1 MKFRALAADKWI
13 VTPAKPA
20 TTRCR
25 DHAMASL
32 DRLPPFSLIL
42 NRLLATMAKD
52 DVSFAN
58 LAELIEKDTVLAGN
72 VLRLVNS
79 ALYSFQGT
87 VNSVRHA
94 VAILGLNKL
103 RNVALSMSIARMWT
117 QVRMPPGWSAAR
129 FNMHSV
135 ATGVLADL
143 LSQQVDVPY
152 PEGGFVA
159 GLLHDIGKLLI
170 AVSLPNEYAAIV
182 ELLRQG
188 ERTVTECELEVTGM
202 SHAELSGAVLARWNL
217 PGPIQKAAMFHHAPE
232 EAFGGE
238 LHLSHLVRA
247 ADQLANDLGHSV
259 LPRSGNPL
267 VSSEHLEA
275 LGVGEQLPAML
286 QHFEAEFVE
295 LKRYF

>member
-1 MKFRALAADKWI
+1 M
-13 VTPAKPA
+13 PAETA
-20 TTRCR
+20 STRCR
-25 DHAMASL
+25 DQSMASL
-32 DRLPPFSLIL
+32 DRLPPFSPIL

-103 RNVALSMSIARMWT
+103 RNVALSMSISRMWT
-117 QVRMPPGWSAAR
+117 QVRTPPGWSVAC

-135 ATGVLADL
+135 ATAVLADL

-159 GLLHDIGKLLI
+159 GLLHDIGKLVI
-170 AVSLPNEYAAIV
+170 AVSLPAEYATIV
-182 ELLRQG
+182 ELLKQG
-188 ERTVTECELEVTGM
+188 DRTATECELEVTGM

-217 PGPIQKAAMFHHAPE
+217 PEPIQEAAMFHHSPE
-232 EAFGGE
+232 EAAGGD

-247 ADQLANDLGHSV
+247 ADQMANDLGHCV
-259 LPRSGNPL
+259 LPRPANPQ
-267 VSSEHLEA
+267 VASEYLEA
-275 LGVGEQLPAML
+275 LGVGAEAPAIL
-286 QHFEAEFVE
+286 QQFELEFVE

>member
-1 MKFRALAADKWI
+1 MKFRAGVADKRK
-13 VTPAKPA
+13 VTSAQSGTA
-20 TTRCR
+20 CCR
-25 DHAMASL
+25 DQALASL

-42 NRLLATMAKD
+42 NRLLATMAQE

-94 VAILGLNKL
+94 VAILGLYKL
-103 RNVALSMSIARMWT
+103 RNVALSMSISRMWT

-129 FNMHSV
+129 FNLHSV
-135 ATGVLADL
+135 ATGVLTDL
-143 LSQQVDVPY
+143 LSQQVNVPY

-170 AVSLPNEYAAIV
+170 AVSLPNEHAAILD
-182 ELLRQG
+182 LLRPG
-188 ERTVTECELEVTGM
+188 GRTALECELEVTGT

-217 PGPIQKAAMFHHAPE
+217 PVPIQRAAMFHHAPE
-232 EAFGGE
+232 QAAGGE

-247 ADQLANDLGHSV
+247 ADRLANDLGHSV
-259 LPRSGNPL
+259 VPRPGNPQ
-267 VSSEHLEA
+267 VFKEHLEE
-275 LGVGEQLPAML
+275 LGVADQLPNVL
-286 QHFEAEFVE
+286 QQFELEFVE